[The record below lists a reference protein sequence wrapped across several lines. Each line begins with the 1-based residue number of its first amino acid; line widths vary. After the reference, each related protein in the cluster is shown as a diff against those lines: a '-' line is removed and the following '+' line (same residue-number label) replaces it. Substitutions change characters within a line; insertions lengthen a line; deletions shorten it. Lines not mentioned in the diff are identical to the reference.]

1 MNPYDSITCTG
12 SMGMRSQPA
21 PFVKDFASTP
31 SYSAAKIGIKVLI
44 NITVNSKSDFYRY

>member
-12 SMGMRSQPA
+12 SMGMISARSFREGFCEH
-21 PFVKDFASTP
+21 PFVF
-31 SYSAAKIGIKVLI
+31 GIKVLI

>member
-12 SMGMRSQPA
+12 SMGMISARS
-21 PFVKDFASTP
+21 FREGFRESTP

-44 NITVNSKSDFYRY
+44 NITINSKSDFYRY

>member
-12 SMGMRSQPA
+12 SMGMISARS
-21 PFVKDFASTP
+21 FREGFCEHP

>member
-12 SMGMRSQPA
+12 SMGMISAA

-31 SYSAAKIGIKVLI
+31 SYSAAKVGIKVLI
-44 NITVNSKSDFYRY
+44 NITINSKSDFYRY

>member
-12 SMGMRSQPA
+12 SMGMISARSFREGFCEH
-21 PFVKDFASTP
+21 PFVFGSKDRH
-31 SYSAAKIGIKVLI
+31 KVLI

>member
-12 SMGMRSQPA
+12 SMGMISAR
-21 PFVKDFASTP
+21 FVKDFASTP

-44 NITVNSKSDFYRY
+44 NITINSKSDFYRY